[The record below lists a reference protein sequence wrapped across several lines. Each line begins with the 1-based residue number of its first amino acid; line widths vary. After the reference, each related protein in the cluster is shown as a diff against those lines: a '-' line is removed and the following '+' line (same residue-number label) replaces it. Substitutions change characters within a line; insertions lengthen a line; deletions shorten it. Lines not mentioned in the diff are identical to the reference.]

1 MGTKNKMTKEK
12 EMIAYEEGRSNLYAG
27 HNVNSL
33 IKKLNGVGKE
43 RENITK
49 KYIKQLEGKRGPLY
63 RLFHLFKS
71 ADLLDILKDRYID
84 NLKSQQEVLIEI
96 GKVSIRSYENL
107 NDLEKT
113 IERAKK
119 EGWGVNNFIQY
130 VIEKAEVPVLEETFP
145 LLERQLEILPRKTL
159 EGQVSET
166 YDTLNN
172 TVAMGKR
179 FVSVLGNCVSFLL
192 EEFKKTAIDY
202 YTFKEFSGPLKV
214 ISQTAEEMTRG
225 EKDTVTIR
233 NALLESL
240 KKNREGIALAIQ
252 AMQELKDYRLASD
265 ATKIQVEEEVSK
277 IEAKAREFGIIPQ
290 KGRGSMEKLEE
301 AVIEG

>member
-1 MGTKNKMTKEK
+1 MESGKTKGKET
-12 EMIAYEEGRSNLYAG
+12 IIYEEGRSNLYTG

-33 IKKLNGVGKE
+33 IKKLNKIGKE

-49 KYIKQLEGKRGPLY
+49 KYINQLEGKRGPLY
-63 RLFHLFKS
+63 KLIHLFRG
-71 ADLLDILKDRYID
+71 ADLLDILRDRYLD
-84 NLKSQQEVLIEI
+84 NLKSQQEVLIEV
-96 GKVSIRSYENL
+96 GKVGIKSHENL

-113 IERAKK
+113 IKRARQ
-119 EGWGVNNFIQY
+119 EGWSINNFIQY
-130 VIEKAEVPVLEETFP
+130 VTKRAEVPILEETFP
-145 LLERQLEILPRKTL
+145 LLERELEMIPRKNL

-172 TVAMGKR
+172 TVAIGKR

-240 KKNREGIALAIQ
+240 KKNGEGIALAIQ

-265 ATKIQVEEEVSK
+265 ATKTQVEEEVSK

-290 KGRGSMEKLEE
+290 KGKGSMKKLEE
-301 AVIEG
+301 AVVEG